1 MEQKLDLIIK
11 ELKTV
16 KEEINSVRSEL
27 KEEINSVRSELKEEM
42 NSVRSELRTVKTELQ
57 KEIDSLK
64 TKFEIFESNQ
74 LTFLQEL
81 REQRLENQTR
91 EKILLNEISKINESI
106 KFVNRRAADVELEVD
121 EIKRDLKE
129 YRKANLG

>member
-16 KEEINSVRSEL
+16 REEIGSVRSEL
-27 KEEINSVRSELKEEM
+27 KEEIGSVRSELGM
-42 NSVRSELRTVKTELQ
+42 VKTELQ
-57 KEIDSLK
+57 TEINTLK
-64 TKFEIFESNQ
+64 TKFEILESNQ

-106 KFVNRRAADVELEVD
+106 KFVNRRVADVELEVD

-129 YRKANLG
+129 YKKASLR